1 MLSIGIVG
9 LPNVGKST
17 LFNALTSLQVEAAN
31 YPFATIEPNV
41 GVVPVPDAR
50 LEVLGKIEKS
60 AKTVPAVIEFKDIA
74 GLVAGA
80 HKGEGLG
87 NQFLSHI
94 REVDAIV
101 EVVRFF
107 EDKNITHVAGEVDPK
122 RDIETIETELILADL
137 QLVEKKLENLK
148 RDAKGGDR
156 EVVAK
161 AGLAQKYFDAL
172 SAAKLGNTVSLTEEE
187 KKYAF
192 EFPLLTNKSTLFIA
206 NTNQSVAPAKAGAYP
221 PRSQSGASLDPRLR
235 EDDNLITLDCQI
247 ESEISQLP
255 ENERKDYLKELGLA
269 ESGLDKLIRA
279 AYNILGLQTFFTA
292 GEKETRAWTIK
303 KGDKASVAAGKI
315 HTDFEKGF
323 IKADTVSYDKFVE
336 ALGWA
341 RAREKGWVRQE
352 GKNYVVQDGDVMLF
366 KFSS

>member
-1 MLSIGIVG
+1 MALSIGIVG

-17 LFNALTSLQVEAAN
+17 LFNALTNLQVEAAN

-41 GVVPVPDAR
+41 GVVPVPEPR
-50 LEVLGKIEKS
+50 LEVLTRIEKS
-60 AKTVPAVIEFKDIA
+60 KKTVPTVIEFKDIA

-80 HKGEGLG
+80 HKGEELG

-107 EDKNITHVAGEVDPK
+107 KDDNIIHVSNTVDPK

-148 RDAKGGDR
+148 KSAKSGKHEDI
-156 EVVAK
+156 VK
-161 AGLAQKYFDAL
+161 AELAQKYFDAL
-172 SAAKLGNTVSLTEEE
+172 AAGLLGSTVSPTEEE
-187 KKYAF
+187 RKYMY
-192 EFPLLTNKSTLFIA
+192 EFPLLTNKPILYVA
-206 NTNQSVAPAKAGAYP
+206 NIKSGESAPENF
-221 PRSQSGASLDPRLR
+221 L
-235 EDDNLITLDCQI
+235 TLDAQI

-255 ENERKDYLKELGLA
+255 ENERAPYLKELGLA

-279 AYNILGLQTFFTA
+279 AYKTLGLMTFFTA
-292 GEKETRAWTIK
+292 GEQETRAWTIHC
-303 KGDKASVAAGKI
+303 GNRAPQAAGKI

-323 IKADTVSYDKFVE
+323 IKADTVAYDKFVE
-336 ALGWA
+336 AGGWVP
-341 RAREKGWVRQE
+341 ARENGWVRSE
-352 GKNYVVQDGDVMLF
+352 GKEYVVQDGDVMLF
-366 KFSS
+366 KFNV

>member
-1 MLSIGIVG
+1 MALSIGIVG

-17 LFNALTSLQVEAAN
+17 LFNALTNLQVEAAN

-41 GVVPVPDAR
+41 GVVPVPEPR
-50 LEVLGKIEKS
+50 LEVLTRIEKS
-60 AKTVPAVIEFKDIA
+60 KKTVPTVIEFKDIA

-107 EDKNITHVAGEVDPK
+107 KDDNIIHVSNTVDPK

-148 RDAKGGDR
+148 KSAKSGKHEDI
-156 EVVAK
+156 VK
-161 AGLAQKYFDAL
+161 AELAQKYFDAL
-172 SAAKLGNTVSLTEEE
+172 AAGLLGSTVSPTEEE
-187 KKYAF
+187 RKYIY
-192 EFPLLTNKSTLFIA
+192 EFPLLTNKRILYVA
-206 NTNQSVAPAKAGAYP
+206 NIKSGESAPENF
-221 PRSQSGASLDPRLR
+221 L
-235 EDDNLITLDCQI
+235 TLDAQI

-255 ENERKDYLKELGLA
+255 ENERAPYLKELGLA

-279 AYNILGLQTFFTA
+279 AYKTLGLMTFFTA
-292 GEKETRAWTIK
+292 GEQETRAWTIHC
-303 KGDKASVAAGKI
+303 GNRAPQAAGKI

-323 IKADTVSYDKFVE
+323 IKADTVAYDKFVE
-336 ALGWA
+336 AGGWVP
-341 RAREKGWVRQE
+341 ARENGWVRSE
-352 GKNYVVQDGDVMLF
+352 GKEYVVQDGDVMLF
-366 KFSS
+366 KFNV

>member
-1 MLSIGIVG
+1 MALSIGIVG

-17 LFNALTSLQVEAAN
+17 LFNALTNLQVEAAN

-41 GVVPVPDAR
+41 GVVPVPEPR
-50 LEVLGKIEKS
+50 LEVLTRIEKS
-60 AKTVPAVIEFKDIA
+60 KKTVPTVIEFKDIA

-107 EDKNITHVAGEVDPK
+107 KDDNIIHVSNTVDPK

-148 RDAKGGDR
+148 KSAKSGKHEDI
-156 EVVAK
+156 VK
-161 AGLAQKYFDAL
+161 AELAQKYFDAL
-172 SAAKLGNTVSLTEEE
+172 AAGLLGSTVSPTEEE
-187 KKYAF
+187 RKYMY
-192 EFPLLTNKSTLFIA
+192 EFPLLTNKPILYVA
-206 NTNQSVAPAKAGAYP
+206 NIKSGESAPENF
-221 PRSQSGASLDPRLR
+221 L
-235 EDDNLITLDCQI
+235 TLDAQI

-255 ENERKDYLKELGLA
+255 ENERAPYLKELGLA

-279 AYNILGLQTFFTA
+279 AYKTLGLMTFFTA
-292 GEKETRAWTIK
+292 GEQETRAWTIHC
-303 KGDKASVAAGKI
+303 GNRAPQAAGKI

-323 IKADTVSYDKFVE
+323 IKADTVAYDKFVE
-336 ALGWA
+336 AGGWVP
-341 RAREKGWVRQE
+341 ARENGWVRSE
-352 GKNYVVQDGDVMLF
+352 GKEYVVQDGDVMLF
-366 KFSS
+366 KFNV